1 MLNTETKILLL
12 VFTGLI
18 LLFLLYNGKTENF
31 VTDATTQNIDNQAN
45 DQYNTMDQQHDLNSI
60 EHMSTVSNDSNNSNN
75 SNVIPSED
83 MIKYFAPNDYSPP
96 EKDWLAGKF
105 NGRNKAKSGEYKN
118 SSYNKGMRGALG
130 PSDWDEY
137 FDQNNNVIGGAQGG
151 SGDNFMPVD
160 ESNKGFAVFKSQ
172 GKAVCG
178 SNQDCEPEDLFDV
191 DKYLPQEVNDD
202 WYEVL
207 PEPVSVK
214 NRHLINI
221 SKPVGVNSIGSSMR
235 NANYDLRASPVNPKQ
250 AGLSPWLNSSI
261 DADLSIKPLF

>member
-18 LLFLLYNGKTENF
+18 LLFLLYNGKSENF
-31 VTDATTQNIDNQAN
+31 SADTTKITGNESN
-45 DQYNTMDQQHDLNSI
+45 DQYYNTTNPQHDFESV
-60 EHMSTVSNDSNNSNN
+60 EHMSNVSVD

-83 MIKYFAPNDYSPP
+83 MIKYFAPNDYAPP
-96 EKDWLAGKF
+96 EKDWLVGKF
-105 NGRNKAKSGEYKN
+105 NSRNKARTGEHKN

-130 PSDWDEY
+130 PSDWDDY
-137 FDQNNNVIGGAQGG
+137 FDQNNNVIGGSQGG
-151 SGDNFMPVD
+151 SGDNFAPVD
-160 ESNKGFAVFKSQ
+160 ESDKGFAVFKSQ

-221 SKPVGVNSIGSSMR
+221 SKPIGVNTIGTSKK
-235 NANYDLRASPVNPKQ
+235 NANYDLRAAPINPKTIV
-250 AGLSPWLNSSI
+250 SPWSNSSI
-261 DADLSIKPLF
+261 DPDLSIKPLF